1 MFRRSLVLMNMLS
14 LFQVLSGLK
23 VLKTMQL
30 AGLQLKPEKY
40 RKLER
45 TVVDPAYDIY
55 GEDEVFDTESLRQ
68 TMQDYLHVDPAARYQ
83 IAKNN
88 FERAVVSAKVSHPSI
103 YISFFLVFIAFSHFS
118 LGRSRF

>member
-1 MFRRSLVLMNMLS
+1 M
-14 LFQVLSGLK
+14 
-23 VLKTMQL
+23 LKTMQL

-45 TVVDPAYDIY
+45 TMVDPAYDVY
-55 GEDEVFDTESLRQ
+55 GEDEVFDSVSLRQ

-88 FERAVVSAKVSHPSI
+88 FERAVVTAKVSLLYSLCFKL
-103 YISFFLVFIAFSHFS
+103 SAHFEGFCVCLS
-118 LGRSRF
+118 GGSRFQLFA